1 MSVHQ
6 GALKGGLEGQGP
18 RLVALQTSRTPQWA
32 PLGCKA
38 LRARRARRAQTV
50 GLGLGV
56 GVGVAVGLRGAPPR
70 RRQARQVQRAQA
82 GARELREQLWG

>member
-1 MSVHQ
+1 MHQ

-38 LRARRARRAQTV
+38 LRARRAQTV
-50 GLGLGV
+50 GLGLGLGL
-56 GVGVAVGLRGAPPR
+56 GVGVAVGLRGASPG